1 MEKSLK
7 KLALIL
13 LIMLLLVVGAIWSEL
28 PLRDAV
34 SMQPLTNFTL
44 YFDMYYLLLAPWLNI
59 LDLMGALSLTQHMA
73 WILSL
78 WLLGI
83 YTSFKLVRYYKPH
96 LHQLWVGLI
105 ALFLGFVAMLFIY
118 VVAMLVP
125 RPMATLVV
133 PEQDMLV
140 VDFHSHT
147 DASHDANK
155 SFDAEDNRW
164 WHEYAG
170 FDAVFVTD
178 HSTFEGI
185 EVGKANNADQ
195 AKDGVQL
202 MDGVEVFHKGGH
214 ILALCAKHIVQK
226 KKEYL
231 WQKHSDEAC
240 EPLLVQALPA
250 PMSDSD
256 ARFREREI
264 QAIEI
269 NDGAPLGLEEIK
281 YRKYLIAMAKRLN
294 ISVVSGSDNHGWAY
308 TAVGWSVLRIQ
319 GWKTMGANQL
329 ALAITNKI
337 RKHGFTAVQVVE
349 RNTLL
354 PAITIYDHIMMPF
367 KLVWH
372 MFQTLSWAER
382 LSWLVWLLLLAILRL
397 KTGRLRSA
405 SC

>member
-7 KLALIL
+7 SLVFIL
-13 LIMLLLVVGAIWSEL
+13 TITLLLVVSAIWSEL

-34 SMQPLTNFTL
+34 SMQPLGNFTL

-59 LDLMGALSLTQHMA
+59 LDLMTSLSLTQHMA

-83 YTSFKLVRYYKPH
+83 YISFKFFRCYKPK
-96 LHQLWVGLI
+96 LHQFWVALI
-105 ALFLGFVAMLFIY
+105 ALLLGFAAMLSIY
-118 VVAMLVP
+118 AVVMLVP
-125 RPMATLVV
+125 RPMAMLVV

-178 HSTFEGI
+178 HSTFEGV
-185 EVGKANNADQ
+185 EVGKANNANQ

-214 ILALCAKHIVQK
+214 ILALCAKYIVQK
-226 KKEYL
+226 NGEYL
-231 WQKHSDEAC
+231 WQKHGDEPC
-240 EPLLVQALPA
+240 VPLLVQALPA

-256 ARFREREI
+256 TRFRERDI

-281 YRKYLIAMAKRLN
+281 HREYLKNTAKRLN
-294 ISVVSGSDNHGWAY
+294 IAVVSGSDNHGWAY

-319 GWKTMGANQL
+319 GWKTMDANQL
-329 ALAITNKI
+329 ALAITDKI
-337 RKHGFTAVQVVE
+337 RKQGFSAVQVVE

-354 PAITIYDHIMMPF
+354 PATTMLGHIMMPF

-382 LSWLVWLLLLAILRL
+382 LSWLAWLFLFAILRL
-397 KTGRLRSA
+397 VIGKQRSA